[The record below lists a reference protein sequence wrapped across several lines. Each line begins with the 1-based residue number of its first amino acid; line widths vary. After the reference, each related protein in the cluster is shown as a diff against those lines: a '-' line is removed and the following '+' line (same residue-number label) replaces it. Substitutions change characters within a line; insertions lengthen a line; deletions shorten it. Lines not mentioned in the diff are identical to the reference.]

1 MQIRPSHDD
10 IYQWIGNWWNLN
22 ICFHVWGIPPWF
34 CATDAQTSMWLFW
47 TRILAWKR
55 TSAIFLHG
63 GSTFS
68 WNWISNF
75 FCRSL
80 CCISLN
86 HNSVLLSKQNSVH
99 DPKRRKIH
107 LFFYRNY
114 NYYTICVVIWCSAP
128 VSDVKTAMQNRRV
141 WRAMIV
147 DRRQHSISVA
157 AYEFMIMTIRI
168 QV

>member
-1 MQIRPSHDD
+1 MKFEHMFPCMGYSTLILRYGRSNIDVTFLDPYFSLKTHFCHFPTRRV
-10 IYQWIGNWWNLN
+10 YFFLKLN
-22 ICFHVWGIPPWF
+22 FE
-34 CATDAQTSMWLFW
+34 
-47 TRILAWKR
+47 
-55 TSAIFLHG
+55 
-63 GSTFS
+63 
-68 WNWISNF
+68 F

-114 NYYTICVVIWCSAP
+114 NYYTKCVVIWCSAP

-141 WRAMIV
+141 WRAMTV